1 MKKKRAAALMA
12 AALTASLLAGCGG
25 STASASAESAT
36 SESAA
41 SSEAD
46 DGNTLT
52 VWAWDTN
59 FNVYALKQAEAL
71 YQKDHPDFK
80 LNIEELTYN
89 EIETKLI
96 TAAASED
103 YSALPDIFLMQD
115 YSFHKMVAYFP
126 GVFTDLGDSGL
137 NWRQFSS
144 GKLADSTV
152 DGHHYGLPFDSGATV
167 MAVRSDMLSN
177 AGYSVEDFKDLTWSE
192 FEDKAQQVVN
202 ANGVPMLASSGGS
215 ELIIEMMQSAGASP
229 VVDGEVEMA
238 DNAAL
243 KKALTVYKEMVDKG
257 ILAEY
262 TDWDQYI
269 AAINQGDA
277 AGVINGC
284 WIMSSIQAA
293 EDQSGKWAIVN
304 MPRLDGIANATNYA
318 NCGGASWAVSS
329 NCENTELAFDFLQ
342 STFGSS
348 VALYDDLLPNAGA
361 IASYLPA
368 AESDVY
374 NQPSEFYG
382 GQTVYKDIVEFAK
395 QVPAF
400 DCGAY
405 YSNVRSAL
413 NDAVTNIV
421 QNNADITTEM
431 QNAQDAVTFNIAG

>member
-1 MKKKRAAALMA
+1 MKKKRAAAFMA

-25 STASASAESAT
+25 STASAPAESAT

-71 YQKDHPDFK
+71 YQKDHPDFT
-80 LNIEELTYN
+80 LHIEEITYN
-89 EIETKLI
+89 EIEEKLI
-96 TAAASED
+96 TAAASQD
-103 YSALPDIFLMQD
+103 YSSLPDIFLMQD

-137 NWRQFSS
+137 NWRQFFS

-167 MAVRSDMLSN
+167 MAVRSDMLAN

-238 DNAAL
+238 DNTAL

-293 EDQSGKWAIVN
+293 ADQSGKWAIVN
-304 MPRLDGIANATNYA
+304 MPRLDGIADATNYA

-348 VALYDDLLPNAGA
+348 VELYDDLLPNAGA

-413 NDAVTNIV
+413 NDAITNIV
-421 QNNADITTEM
+421 QNNADIATEM